1 MRKNIQTIIF
11 SIVALLFV
19 LLFMSSCKPTPK
31 EPEVINKNDG
41 KMEDKIQ
48 ESATTD
54 NNENTVKLEIPSRHQ
69 QSFSLYDD
77 KLKVTIDAKVEFPVA
92 QSFPIYEFTYKPF
105 SQEHV
110 DLIIKELIGNVDL
123 YTPDY
128 KATKSELEI
137 RLIQMKKE
145 LNDKKNGIVNPSSE
159 GGSTI
164 EEYEQM
170 IKDLEQQIINAPE
183 TDTNTKITSQE
194 YSKQNNS
201 IDTVAHVEGK
211 GDIAFSI
218 INNNLNASQLNYDV
232 LPVYNQ
238 VGSFVTGDVGLT
250 ISKEQAI
257 ELAKKTADN
266 LGADYMEPVAVV
278 VAESGDFA
286 SENKAEA
293 YTVIFTRKQDNL
305 QTLYTGWDTS
315 LDENDDYS
323 AMMQYEILKIIV
335 NNSGV
340 VGIRWL
346 GNGEFGEKINENAQ
360 ILSFEDIMKRFEKQI
375 GFNYSNSEPDKEFII
390 KIDKIKFGYL
400 PIKQKDTGR
409 LLWIPVWSF
418 YGNGYYND
426 GSVNTEDYKEN
437 YRPLIILNAI
447 DGSNIGC

>member
-1 MRKNIQTIIF
+1 MKKNIKTIIF

-41 KMEDKIQ
+41 KIEDKIH

-54 NNENTVKLEIPSRHQ
+54 NNENTVKLEIPSNHQ

-77 KLKVTIDAKVEFPVA
+77 KLKVTINATIEFPDA
-92 QSFPIYEFTYKPF
+92 QSFPIYEFAYKPF

-110 DLIIKELIGNVDL
+110 DLIMKELIGNVDL

-128 KATKSELEI
+128 QATKSELEI
-137 RLIQMKKE
+137 RLIQIKKE
-145 LNDKKNGIVNPSSE
+145 LNDKKKGITNPSSE

-183 TDTNTKITSQE
+183 TDNNTKITSQE

-201 IDTVAHVEGK
+201 IDTVAYVEGK
-211 GDIAFSI
+211 GDITFSI
-218 INNNLNASQLNYDV
+218 YNNLNASQLNFDV

-238 VGSFVTGDVGLT
+238 VGSFVTDDIGLS

-257 ELAKKTADN
+257 ELAKKTAEN
-266 LGADYMEPVAVV
+266 LDADYMEPFAVV
-278 VAESGDFA
+278 LAESGDFA
-286 SENKAEA
+286 SENKAKA
-293 YTVIFTRKQDNL
+293 YTVILTRKQDNL
-305 QTLYTGWDTS
+305 STLYTGWDTS

-323 AMMQYEILKIIV
+323 AMTQYEILKIIV
-335 NNSGV
+335 NDSGV

-346 GNGEFGEKINENAQ
+346 GNGELGEKINENAQ

-375 GFNYSNSEPDKEFII
+375 GFNYSNVDPDKEFII
-390 KIDKIKFGYL
+390 NIDKIKFGYL
-400 PIKQKDTGR
+400 LIKQKDSGR
-409 LLWIPVWSF
+409 LLWMPVWSF

-426 GSVNTEDYKEN
+426 GCADKEDYKEN